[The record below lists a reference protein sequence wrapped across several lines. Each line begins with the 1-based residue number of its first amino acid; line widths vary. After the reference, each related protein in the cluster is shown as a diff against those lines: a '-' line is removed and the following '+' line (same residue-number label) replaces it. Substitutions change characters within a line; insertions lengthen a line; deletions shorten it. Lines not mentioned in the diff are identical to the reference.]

1 MASTAKSAVGDS
13 DGLKQLVAAICDAIG
28 LNPDPIENFE
38 PDLGNPA
45 PEGR

>member
-1 MASTAKSAVGDS
+1 MASTTKPAVGDS
-13 DGLKQLVAAICDAIG
+13 DGLEKLVDDICGAIG

-38 PDLGNPA
+38 PNLSSPA